1 MVGTFDFR
9 QSTVMF
15 QRICRIV
22 LPVAIVIAALVAFR
36 LIAVSP
42 AHDRIAPARREP
54 MVIAPRFDE
63 PRVVTDEQLAAV
75 LDRVKPPLT
84 PLKTNNMVH
93 ALRLWGLAVD
103 FHDPRYPTGQQ
114 MRDYIL
120 DDRVF
125 RQFAGEKAPPI
136 LYHDEHGLAVRSFDE
151 ATTDRDTSSYH
162 ADDLL
167 ATLAEV
173 GTPLDAPL
181 HLRDAV
187 GHASKTTVGDLL
199 NDSLRRFHLDRLE
212 YEWAAISYARYV
224 FPQKQ
229 FKNLWG
235 DRIHVDQL
243 VDEAVTPALALGPC
257 NGLHRLE
264 ALAVLYRADEQA
276 RVLGPSTR
284 QRILAHMKRVS
295 DLLVQAQTTDG
306 YWTRRWPE
314 GTAAATPAK
323 GDADDVYDLILV
335 TGHQL
340 EWLALAP
347 EEVQPPRETIVR
359 AGQWLAR
366 TLVGL
371 DQRDIEAA
379 YGPYTHAARALALW
393 RNQEPYQAWLK
404 GQRMS
409 VSLITDRT
417 P

>member
-1 MVGTFDFR
+1 V
-9 QSTVMF
+9 
-15 QRICRIV
+15 
-22 LPVAIVIAALVAFR
+22 AALAVYR
-36 LIAVSP
+36 VVAVSP
-42 AHDRIAPARREP
+42 PDDRITPARGEP
-54 MVIAPRFDE
+54 AVISPRYDE

-75 LDRVKPPLT
+75 LDRVKPPLS

-93 ALRLWGLAVD
+93 ALRLWGLAAD
-103 FHDPRYPTGQQ
+103 FRDPKYPTGCE

-125 RQFAGEKAPPI
+125 RRFAGENVPPL
-136 LYHDEHGLAVRSFDE
+136 LYRDEHGLAVRSFDD
-151 ATTDRDTSSYH
+151 ALTDRDTSSYH

-181 HLRDAV
+181 HLRA
-187 GHASKTTVGDLL
+187 GQCGRQSATVGDLL
-199 NDSLRRFHLDRLE
+199 SDSLRRFHLDRLE

-243 VDEAVTPALALGPC
+243 VEEAVTPALALGPC

-276 RVLGPSTR
+276 RALKPHTR
-284 QRILAHMKRVS
+284 HRILAHMKRTS

-314 GTAAATPAK
+314 GAAASPPAK
-323 GDADDVYDLILV
+323 GDAGDVYDLILV

-366 TLVGL
+366 TLLAL
-371 DQRDIEAA
+371 DQKDLEAA

-404 GQRMS
+404 GRT
-409 VSLITDRT
+409 SLGTVQT
-417 P
+417 NQQYVF

>member
-1 MVGTFDFR
+1 
-9 QSTVMF
+9 MF
-15 QRICRIV
+15 QRICRIA
-22 LPVAIVIAALVAFR
+22 LPPAIVLAALAAYR
-36 LIAVSP
+36 LVAVSP
-42 AHDRIAPARREP
+42 ASDHIAPARHEP
-54 MVIAPRFDE
+54 FVIAPRFDE
-63 PRVVTDEQLAAV
+63 PRVVTDVQLAAV
-75 LDRVKPPLT
+75 LDRVKPPLK

-93 ALRLWGLAVD
+93 ALRLWGLAAD
-103 FHDPRYPTGQQ
+103 FHDPSFPTGLQ
-114 MRDYIL
+114 MREYIL

-125 RQFAGEKAPPI
+125 RQFAGGQTPPI
-136 LYHDEHGLAVRSFDE
+136 LYRDRHGLAVRSFDE
-151 ATTDRDTSSYH
+151 ATIDRDTSSYH

-173 GTPLDAPL
+173 GTPLNTPL
-181 HLRDAV
+181 FLRNAE
-187 GHASKTTVGDLL
+187 GHEGPTTVGDLL

-235 DRIHVDQL
+235 DRIHVDSI

-276 RVLGPSTR
+276 RALGPHTKWKM
-284 QRILAHMKRVS
+284 LAHMKRVS
-295 DLLVQAQTTDG
+295 DLLGQAQTTEG

-314 GTAAATPAK
+314 GAAAATPAK

-347 EEVQPPRETIVR
+347 EEVQPPRESIVR

-366 TLVGL
+366 TLLEL
-371 DQRDIEAA
+371 DQKDIEAA

-404 GQRMS
+404 GRTVS
-409 VSLITDRT
+409 VSLSAVQNNH
-417 P
+417 

>member
-1 MVGTFDFR
+1 MLQLF
-9 QSTVMF
+9 
-15 QRICRIV
+15 CRIV
-22 LPVAIVIAALVAFR
+22 LPPAIVIAALAAFR
-36 LIAVSP
+36 LVAVWP
-42 AHDRIAPARREP
+42 HDERISPARREP
-54 MVIAPRFDE
+54 AVIAPRFDE
-63 PRVVTDEQLAAV
+63 PRVVTDDQLVAV
-75 LDRVKPPLT
+75 LDRVKPPMT

-93 ALRLWGLAVD
+93 ALRLWGLAAD
-103 FHDPRYPTGQQ
+103 FRDERYPTGRQ

-125 RQFAGEKAPPI
+125 RQFAGDAAPPI
-136 LYHDEHGLAVRSFDE
+136 FYRDRHGLAVRSFDE
-151 ATTDRDTSSYH
+151 VVTDHDTSSYH

-173 GTPLDAPL
+173 GTSLDTPL
-181 HLRDAV
+181 HLRGGACDAQ
-187 GHASKTTVGDLL
+187 SPTVGDLL
-199 NDSLRRFHLDRLE
+199 HDSLSRFHLDRLE

-229 FKNLWG
+229 FENFWG
-235 DRIHVDQL
+235 ERIHVDQL

-264 ALAVLYRADEQA
+264 ALAVLYRADEANQA
-276 RVLGPSTR
+276 LKPHTR
-284 QRILAHMKRVS
+284 QKILAHMRRVS
-295 DLLVQAQTTDG
+295 ELLVQAQTTDG

-314 GTAAATPAK
+314 GAAAATPAK
-323 GDADDVYDLILV
+323 RDASDVYDLILV

-366 TLVGL
+366 TLVQL
-371 DQRDIEAA
+371 DPKDIEAA

-393 RNQEPYQAWLK
+393 RGQEPYAAWQK
-404 GQRMS
+404 GQS
-409 VSLITDRT
+409 AGESLKTARIEQ
-417 P
+417 

>member
-1 MVGTFDFR
+1 
-9 QSTVMF
+9 MF
-15 QRICRIV
+15 QLLYRIV
-22 LPVAIVIAALVAFR
+22 LPPAIVVAALAAFR
-36 LIAVSP
+36 LVAVSP
-42 AHDRIAPARREP
+42 QDERIAPARREP
-54 MVIAPRFDE
+54 AVVAPRFDD

-75 LDRVKPPLT
+75 LDRVKPPLA

-93 ALRLWGLAVD
+93 ALRLWGLEAD
-103 FHDPRYPTGQQ
+103 FHDARHPTGRQ

-125 RQFAGEKAPPI
+125 RQFAGDAAPPI
-136 LYHDEHGLAVRSFDE
+136 LYHDRHGLAVRSFDDG
-151 ATTDRDTSSYH
+151 ASDQDTSSYH

-173 GTPLDAPL
+173 GTPLNTPL
-181 HLRDAV
+181 HLR
-187 GHASKTTVGDLL
+187 GESCSENPPTVGDLL
-199 NDSLRRFHLDRLE
+199 HDSLRRFHLDRLE

-224 FPQKQ
+224 HPQKE

-264 ALAVLYRADEQA
+264 ALAVLYRVDETVPA
-276 RVLGPSTR
+276 LKPHTR
-284 QRILAHMKRVS
+284 QRILAHMQRVS
-295 DLLVQAQTTDG
+295 NLLAQAQTADG

-314 GTAAATPAK
+314 GAAAASPAK
-323 GDADDVYDLILV
+323 ADAVNVYDLILV
-335 TGHQL
+335 TGHHL

-347 EEVQPPRETIVR
+347 DEVQPPRETIVR
-359 AGQWLAR
+359 AGQWLCR
-366 TLVGL
+366 TLAAL
-371 DQRDIEAA
+371 DQKDIEAA

-393 RNQEPYQAWLK
+393 RSQEPYQVWRK
-404 GQRMS
+404 GRATETASDTASTQFAKS
-409 VSLITDRT
+409 SGEA